1 MIECVFCGIVQGDLP
16 ATIVFETDDV
26 LAFLDI
32 RPVARGHI
40 VVVPKLHAADLDSL
54 DPTLGAA
61 LFAAG
66 HRLSRA
72 LRRSDL
78 STDGANL
85 VVNGPLSRLSSTP
98 IFMSFPG
105 GRVTNCA
112 SREGSSFDGCA
123 NRRRPRTPSGRA
135 SFACPERVDHENV
148 FGVVSIR

>member
-1 MIECVFCGIVQGDLP
+1 MIECVFCGIVAGDLP
-16 ATIVFETDDV
+16 ATTVFETDDV

-32 RPVARGHI
+32 RPIARGHM

-61 LFAAG
+61 VFAAG

-85 VVNGPLSRLSSTP
+85 IVNDGRAAFQTVFHTHLHVVPRWTGDKLRVAGGFVFRRLRNPEETADA
-98 IFMSFPG
+98 IREG
-105 GRVTNCA
+105 VVRL
-112 SREGSSFDGCA
+112 SREG
-123 NRRRPRTPSGRA
+123 RP
-135 SFACPERVDHENV
+135 
-148 FGVVSIR
+148 

>member
-1 MIECVFCGIVQGDLP
+1 MIECVFCGIVAGDLP
-16 ATIVFETDDV
+16 ATTVFETDDV

-61 LFAAG
+61 VFAAG

-85 VVNGPLSRLSSTP
+85 VVNDGRAAFQTVFHTHLHVVPRWTGDKLRFAGGFVFRRLRKPEETAAA
-98 IFMSFPG
+98 IREG
-105 GRVTNCA
+105 VVRL
-112 SREGSSFDGCA
+112 SREG
-123 NRRRPRTPSGRA
+123 RP
-135 SFACPERVDHENV
+135 
-148 FGVVSIR
+148 